1 MRTKWN
7 ILLVLVSAVL
17 LGGCNLPFLQAKSGL
32 QIVVNPQA
40 NIYLDGKVLGQSP
53 FISQTLKAGQY
64 TVKVSA
70 TDPTLTPWEG
80 KVNLTPGVVTYIER
94 QLATDPSKTHG
105 HMLSYEKLTKKDSF
119 EVSIISSPDT
129 VSVAV
134 DSAPLGFTP
143 IKNDSVSVGPHTFTL
158 TSPGYQDKVIRATVQ
173 AGQRLII
180 NAQMS
185 TQTIVAPTVTP
196 PPSVIEPT
204 PASSSANPAPTKKA
218 EITPLPKQ
226 ATSSAIAT
234 PYVQILDTPTGFLRV
249 RSEPSSSS
257 NEVAKVNP
265 GDKFSFVQKDSN
277 SSWYQIIYTGT
288 SKGWVSAQYAKL
300 FP

>member
-7 ILLVLVSAVL
+7 LLSVLVCAILLS
-17 LGGCNLPFLQAKSGL
+17 GCDLPFLRAKAGL

-53 FISQTLKAGQY
+53 FNSQTLKAGQY

-70 TDPTLTPWEG
+70 TDPSLVPWEG
-80 KVNLTPGVVTYIER
+80 KITLMPGAVTYIER
-94 QLATDPSKTHG
+94 QLATDPSKSHG

-143 IKNDSVSVGPHTFTL
+143 IKTDSVAVGPHTFTL
-158 TSPGYQDKVIRATVQ
+158 TSPGYQDKVVRATVQ

-185 TQTIVAPTVTP
+185 TQTIVTPSPTPTL
-196 PPSVIEPT
+196 IEPT
-204 PASSSANPAPTKKA
+204 PATTSATPTPTKVA
-218 EITPLPKQ
+218 DITPLPKQ
-226 ATSSAIAT
+226 ASGSAVAT
-234 PYVQILDTPTGFLRV
+234 PYVLILDTPTGFLRV
-249 RSEPSSSS
+249 RADSSSS
-257 NEVAKVNP
+257 ATEVAKVNP
-265 GDKFSFVQKDSN
+265 GDKFPFVQKDST
-277 SSWYQIIYTGT
+277 SLWYQITYSGT
-288 SKGWVSAQYAKL
+288 SRGWVSAQYAKL